1 MPILVGLLRA
11 CREEEMLWAG
21 LSLAAAV
28 LRSGE
33 PVRSNEMRQLA
44 GMAGRLRREGLGA
57 AADAEAARLL
67 ASLQGRQRYAC

>member
-1 MPILVGLLRA
+1 M
-11 CREEEMLWAG
+11 
-21 LSLAAAV
+21 

-33 PVRSNEMRQLA
+33 PVRPNEMRQLA
-44 GMAGRLRREGLGA
+44 GMAERLRREGLGA